1 MTCSLVPSEQSSGT
15 SFSPKDSAP
24 FSGGSLDKDE
34 LNDSL
39 LELSEGEEDD
49 GLFSFTEEE
58 VQELL
63 RDDDPSNENT
73 CRAGLL
79 KDDDSHVKK
88 EGEGSQIQS
97 DVPQEEDSLS
107 SLGPVD
113 ETPGLFKLPQLTT
126 SPGHGP
132 SPTKPLNGH
141 FTVEKN
147 LKKITVVA
155 PFDPTV
161 CCAVLDK
168 EKSDSSRDNESKI
181 TEDGLSPNETNLC
194 TESEGTGPSNSA
206 QKGSHFP
213 FPSNSKKTVSVVS
226 QTLDH
231 SETPQEVQSSW
242 KNGSHKSSE
251 MSSPVIST
259 SSDKRQGALGKDSEK
274 LKIQERRLGK
284 VIPVLQT
291 QTRTHAPQAD
301 LEAEKQRYLSNVI
314 AHLEGSEDANQGTW
328 GELYALMDQVH
339 HTHTPKWQHPSDL
352 TKRNYARFRQ
362 NSRQR
367 YSLTQWVDRN
377 ERSHHRFQRLP
388 CTPFVS
394 SQQQ

>member
-63 RDDDPSNENT
+63 KDDDPSNENT

-97 DVPQEEDSLS
+97 DVPQEKDSLS

-213 FPSNSKKTVSVVS
+213 FLQSKKTVSVVS

-259 SSDKRQGALGKDSEK
+259 SSDKQGALGKDSEK

-291 QTRTHAPQAD
+291 QTTHAPQAD

-314 AHLEGSEDANQGTW
+314 AHLEGSEDVNQGTW
-328 GELYALMDQVH
+328 GELCALMDQVL

-352 TKRNYARFRQ
+352 TKRNCAQFQ
-362 NSRQR
+362 NSQQR

-377 ERSHHRFQRLP
+377 ESHHRFQWLP
-388 CTPFVS
+388 CTP
-394 SQQQ
+394 